1 MGRSRSGAFP
11 AQSVKTYHIPV
22 KITHTPT
29 GSPKTVSRVYF
40 MPTESLAKITH
51 TLTGSP
57 KTEFHVHVMPTESL
71 ATTAGTLAKITHTLT
86 VLCL

>member
-22 KITHTPT
+22 KITHTLT
-29 GSPKTVSRVYF
+29 GSPKTESHVHF

-57 KTEFHVHVMPTESL
+57 KTLSHVHFMPTES
-71 ATTAGTLAKITHTLT
+71 LAKITHTLT